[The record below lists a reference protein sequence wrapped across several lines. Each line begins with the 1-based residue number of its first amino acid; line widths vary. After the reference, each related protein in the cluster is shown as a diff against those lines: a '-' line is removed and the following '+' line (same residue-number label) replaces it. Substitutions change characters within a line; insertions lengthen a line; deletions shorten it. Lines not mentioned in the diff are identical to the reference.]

1 MEFLQFIFSSFWVW
15 TGFIILLCVAGG
27 LLIGL
32 IDAIRMKRTVKT
44 YHFQDGTKSVEV
56 IGASKED
63 VQTAEK
69 WAALHCEDADVEVI
83 DE

>member
-32 IDAIRMKRTVKT
+32 VDAIHTERTVKT
-44 YHFQDGTKSVEV
+44 YHFQDGTRTVEV
-56 IGASKED
+56 WGASKED
-63 VQTAEK
+63 VQSAEM
-69 WAALHCEDADVEVI
+69 WAAFHGEDAEVEVI